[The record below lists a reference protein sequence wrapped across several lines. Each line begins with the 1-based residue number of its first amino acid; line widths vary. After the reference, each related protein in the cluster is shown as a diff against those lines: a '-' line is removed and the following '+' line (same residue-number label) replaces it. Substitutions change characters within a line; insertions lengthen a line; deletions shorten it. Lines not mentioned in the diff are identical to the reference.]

1 MWVVDP
7 ASKAVAIAPV
17 AVMGYDTASVAIAD
31 GLTAGQTV
39 VTSGG
44 QLLSPG
50 LVVETTEA
58 KP

>member
-1 MWVVDP
+1 
-7 ASKAVAIAPV
+7 
-17 AVMGYDTASVAIAD
+17 MGYDTASVAIAD